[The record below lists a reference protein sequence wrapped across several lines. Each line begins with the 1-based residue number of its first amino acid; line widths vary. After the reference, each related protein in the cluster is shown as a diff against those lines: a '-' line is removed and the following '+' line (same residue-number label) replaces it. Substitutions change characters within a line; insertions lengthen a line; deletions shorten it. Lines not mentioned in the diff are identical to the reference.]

1 MLKKINFQFL
11 LSYLGLLPFSV
22 ILFDKFF
29 FKLLDYN
36 IVNDFSIFYSIIIF
50 VFIGAI
56 NWNLKKNISI
66 LIVLLGFIPSLVSVL
81 IILMF
86 LYYGKIPWQNQES
99 VSSIL
104 KIKEDFGWKN
114 EIIGEFVL
122 FITYCRN
129 LGFTDKP
136 NYKYLHNM
144 ISNLMILSE

>member
-1 MLKKINFQFL
+1 MFKKINLQFL
-11 LSYLGLLPFSV
+11 LSYLGLFPFLV

-86 LYYGKIPWQNQES
+86 LYSYEVINYL
-99 VSSIL
+99 I
-104 KIKEDFGWKN
+104 F
-114 EIIGEFVL
+114 L
-122 FITYCRN
+122 FIIQLVFDNFIYTEQNSRIIFYQLRIP
-129 LGFTDKP
+129 LTFIVIL
-136 NYKYLHNM
+136 YL
-144 ISNLMILSE
+144 ILIQF

>member
-1 MLKKINFQFL
+1 MFKKINFQFL
-11 LSYLGLLPFSV
+11 LSYLGLFPFLV

-66 LIVLLGFIPSLVSVL
+66 LIVLLGFIPSLLSVL

-86 LYYGKIPWQNQES
+86 LYSYEVINY
-99 VSSIL
+99 L
-104 KIKEDFGWKN
+104 
-114 EIIGEFVL
+114 IIL
-122 FITYCRN
+122 FIIQLIFDNFIYIEQNSRIIFYQLRIPLTFIVI
-129 LGFTDKP
+129 L
-136 NYKYLHNM
+136 YL
-144 ISNLMILSE
+144 ILIQF

>member
-11 LSYLGLLPFSV
+11 LSYLGLLPFLV

-29 FKLLDYN
+29 FKLLNFN

-86 LYYGKIPWQNQES
+86 LYSYEVINYL
-99 VSSIL
+99 I
-104 KIKEDFGWKN
+104 F
-114 EIIGEFVL
+114 L
-122 FITYCRN
+122 FIIQLIFDNFIYIEKKSRIIFYQLRIPLTFIVI
-129 LGFTDKP
+129 L
-136 NYKYLHNM
+136 YL
-144 ISNLMILSE
+144 ILIQF

>member
-1 MLKKINFQFL
+1 MFKKINFQFL
-11 LSYLGLLPFSV
+11 LSYLGLFPFFV

-66 LIVLLGFIPSLVSVL
+66 LIVFLGFIPSLVSVL

-86 LYYGKIPWQNQES
+86 LYSYEVINY
-99 VSSIL
+99 L
-104 KIKEDFGWKN
+104 
-114 EIIGEFVL
+114 IIL
-122 FITYCRN
+122 FIIQLIFDSFIFIEKNSRIIFYQLRIPLTFIVI
-129 LGFTDKP
+129 L
-136 NYKYLHNM
+136 YL
-144 ISNLMILSE
+144 ILIQF

>member
-11 LSYLGLLPFSV
+11 LSYLGLFPFSV

-66 LIVLLGFIPSLVSVL
+66 LIVLSGFIPSLVSVL

-86 LYYGKIPWQNQES
+86 LYSYQVINY
-99 VSSIL
+99 L
-104 KIKEDFGWKN
+104 
-114 EIIGEFVL
+114 IIL
-122 FITYCRN
+122 FIIQLVFDNFIYTEQNSRIIFYQLRIP
-129 LGFTDKP
+129 LTFIVIFF
-136 NYKYLHNM
+136 L
-144 ISNLMILSE
+144 ILIQF

>member
-1 MLKKINFQFL
+1 MFKKINFQFL
-11 LSYLGLLPFSV
+11 LSYLGLFPFLV

-66 LIVLLGFIPSLVSVL
+66 LTILIGFIPSLASVL

-86 LYYGKIPWQNQES
+86 LYSYEVINY
-99 VSSIL
+99 L
-104 KIKEDFGWKN
+104 
-114 EIIGEFVL
+114 IIL
-122 FITYCRN
+122 FIIQLILDNFIYIEKNSRYVFYQLRMPLTFIVI
-129 LGFTDKP
+129 L
-136 NYKYLHNM
+136 YL
-144 ISNLMILSE
+144 ILIQF